1 MNIDF
6 QNVQGGMRKSFLL
19 LIIFLVALPAAA
31 EWTRA
36 SVFGADVRSLV
47 IAPDDPDRMF
57 LGTSHGEVYS
67 TSDGGRSWINPRG
80 SLPFPGYV
88 VDNLLIDSEGRLWMS
103 GWGVW
108 GGGVVAYSEDGAV
121 NWTRRDAGIEEVSIR
136 AVAVSPNDSNLLVA
150 GGLTGVWKSTDRGL
164 NWRKISSRE
173 NVESLAIDPRSD
185 DTIFVGTWRQAWRT
199 DDGGK
204 SWKHIAEGMVLDT
217 DVFSID
223 IDPRN
228 PDDIWLST
236 CGWVYNSTDR
246 GDKWTRYKEG
256 FENRRIHTT
265 ARDVENPGCIYAGSV
280 AGLYRTLD
288 SGKSWERISD
298 DRMVINTLTIHPD
311 RPERIVVGTEGDGV
325 YISYDR
331 GETYERRS
339 EGLYNVRIGSVV
351 VDPDRKGTI
360 YAVVRFAGSSAGI
373 YRSNDGGERW
383 SRLNETPLPEILS
396 LIVRSGSGNRF
407 VAGTERGFFYS
418 SDGSDW
424 FRAEPA
430 TLPVRVEKILEYSS
444 ERLFA
449 ATSDGVFTSR
459 DAGSSW
465 YRLGQPDAR
474 ILDLVVARHAG
485 SPALFAL
492 TGDSLVR
499 FTQQGWK
506 KIEGA
511 PGGVRLLAVGSGESR
526 KFIVAGSRTTRSGQ
540 IDHLDRWK
548 DVEISVPQDGAI
560 HSVAGARK
568 LVFFASDGSRHLLMA
583 KSGESFAPTGLS
595 LKPGEIT
602 FVAAEPSDPER
613 LYVGT
618 TGQGLLVFDPRKK
631 GAGGQRLVSAGSS
644 EEPGTK

>member
-1 MNIDF
+1 
-6 QNVQGGMRKSFLL
+6 MRNSFLL
-19 LIIFLVALPAAA
+19 LIVLLGALPATA
-31 EWTRA
+31 EWSRA
-36 SVFGADVRSLV
+36 QLFGADVRSLV
-47 IAPDDPDRMF
+47 IAPDDADRMF

-67 TSDGGRSWINPRG
+67 TTDGGRSWINPRG

-88 VDNLLIDSEGRLWMS
+88 VDNLLIDETGRLWMS

-108 GGGVVAYSEDGAV
+108 GGGVVAYSEDGGIT
-121 NWTRRDAGIEEVSIR
+121 WTRRDSGIEEVSIR
-136 AVAVSPNDSNLLVA
+136 AVAVSPNDPDLLVA

-164 NWRKISSRE
+164 SWRKISSRE

-185 DTIFVGTWRQAWRT
+185 DTIFIGTWRQAWRT

-204 SWKHIAEGMVLDT
+204 RWKHIAEGMVLDT
-217 DVFSID
+217 DDFSID
-223 IDPRN
+223 IDPKN

-236 CGWVYNSTDR
+236 SGCDYNTRDR
-246 GDKWTRYKEG
+246 GENWTRYKEG

-265 ARDVENPGCIYAGSV
+265 ARDVENPGCVYAGSV

-288 SGKSWERISD
+288 SGKSWARISD
-298 DRMVINTLTIHPD
+298 DRLVINTISIHPD
-311 RPERIVVGTEGDGV
+311 RPERIVLGTEGDGV

-339 EGLYNVRIGSVV
+339 DGLYNVRIGSVV
-351 VDPDRKGTI
+351 TDPDRKGTI

-373 YRSNDGGERW
+373 YRSTDGGERW

-396 LIVRSGSGNRF
+396 LVVRSGGGNKF

-418 SDGSDW
+418 SDGSQW
-424 FRAEPA
+424 FRAEPT
-430 TLPVRVEKILEYSS
+430 TLPSRVEKILEYSS

-474 ILDLVVARHAG
+474 VMDLAVARHEG

-492 TGDSLVR
+492 TSNTLVR

-506 KIEGA
+506 EIEGA
-511 PGGVRLLAVGSGESR
+511 PGGVRLLAVGSGQAR
-526 KFIVAGSRTTRSGQ
+526 KFLVAGSRSTRSGQ

-548 DVEISVPQDGAI
+548 NVEISVPEDG
-560 HSVAGARK
+560 SVHAVEGARK

-583 KSGESFAPTGLS
+583 ENGQPFAPTGLS

-602 FVAAEPSDPER
+602 FVAAERSDPEK

-618 TGQGLLVFDPRKK
+618 TGQGLLVFDPRP
-631 GAGGQRLVSAGSS
+631 GASSQRLVSSGSS
-644 EEPGTK
+644 EESGTK